1 MWEVYNQDS
10 KFYVNCG
17 EVTCLVKEQR
27 FKHRKKKRTNKCIY
41 FHGVPLSAPK
51 LLIKSRR
58 RREATGYF
66 VHMYWFTFETPMCYI
81 VTI

>member
-27 FKHRKKKRTNKCIY
+27 FKHRKKNGQIN
-41 FHGVPLSAPK
+41 A
-51 LLIKSRR
+51 
-58 RREATGYF
+58 
-66 VHMYWFTFETPMCYI
+66 FTFM
-81 VTI
+81 VSH

>member
-10 KFYVNCG
+10 KYVNCG

-27 FKHRKKKRTNKCIY
+27 FKHRKKKKRTNKCIY

-58 RREATGYF
+58 EATGYF
-66 VHMYWFTFETPMCYI
+66 VHMYL
-81 VTI
+81 VHV